1 MELVSRRK
9 WSLVSTQVISCCI
22 YEFEKQTIETVH
34 EEQQLILFDKWANA
48 SFHLLSLKSSMVNAY
63 DISTSINRLNFGQNS
78 IIIEAQLCHFCL
90 YNKYTQ
96 SLEWPLT
103 GYELL
108 TFVVRSSQRVH
119 WTLVL
124 SSIFTLVINWV
135 PENNNEIVLC
145 LHLFALCFYLYFEV
159 LWGLN
164 LDRDVT
170 TWLPVSSLTF
180 NYSLNGFTSTLKL
193 LYLKWLGPS
202 RMSFL
207 FCIRSRCWS

>member
-1 MELVSRRK
+1 M
-9 WSLVSTQVISCCI
+9 
-22 YEFEKQTIETVH
+22 
-34 EEQQLILFDKWANA
+34 
-48 SFHLLSLKSSMVNAY
+48 
-63 DISTSINRLNFGQNS
+63 
-78 IIIEAQLCHFCL
+78 
-90 YNKYTQ
+90 
-96 SLEWPLT
+96 T

-207 FCIRSRCWS
+207 FCIRSRNFRFGKINKSQTANNPWAISHKMFSVINVQRS